1 MPQIFQW
8 NEAMFKKRPGKS
20 YLPSLL
26 KSSVYAALL
35 STSICSYAADGRS
48 DYDLD
53 DDGLIEINDISD
65 LIAIPR
71 FTRGTSLYGSSAG
84 CPAAGCF
91 GFELT
96 KDLDFDTNQDGVI
109 NFRDT
114 NDDLWVPISLRDA
127 TFEGNGYVILNLRV
141 FANDSYSGLF
151 GYVDGSIVRNI
162 GLSGPLMFVRG
173 GYRSGSL
180 VASARNTHIEN
191 VFNTGSVRARV
202 TDGPIE
208 GALGYAGGLV
218 GELSNGSSLINAFNS
233 GPVYGAYPG
242 GLVGHSEYSPDIA
255 QSIIR
260 NGLNIGKLTR
270 DRSADGYAGGI
281 LASHGPSYAEDLKVE
296 NSYWATDAS
305 GEMDSYGSGRPGAST
320 TKSYFGLSL
329 EDLKCAE
336 QANIPGVNRCFY
348 LGSTPILFKD
358 WDKAQ
363 FDGEPFW
370 DFGSDIQIAAPN
382 MHGNAYRDTDS
393 DTVPDFKDDFPF
405 NIAVS
410 KDSDKDGYPDNWNS
424 NCDVTCREES
434 GLILDQFPNVDA
446 AWQDEDLDSLPDS
459 WAQGCDTSCKNNSG
473 LTLDSSLNDTDND
486 GIKNHVDNDDSGN
499 GSIDVDANSNG
510 LVDIYNLEQ
519 LNAIRYQLDGNG
531 LRMENRGS
539 LDQSGCPLVTYESV
553 LMRRCHGYELLTDL
567 DFDTSQDGVLGIGDD
582 FWNDGKGWIAIGGRF
597 YPFTG
602 TFEGNGYTIH
612 NLLINQSTD
621 YQALFA
627 TAENAVIRNL
637 RLSGSLM
644 SVQGANYVGSLVGSS
659 KLSRIENVFNTGAV
673 QGSQIIGGIVGY
685 LRESH
690 MENVLNTGS
699 ITGDN
704 RVGGLVGHSSG
715 AYQYENTPLRISI
728 MNGLN
733 TGFVT
738 GYDGVNAGGLVGLVD
753 SSSIIENS
761 YWAEDASGLSISSR
775 ESEDRSYVGLSLA
788 VLQCAIQANTHSG
801 NSNCVSSD
809 GSAEG
814 LTSGVTLFKNW
825 NQAMLNG
832 LKLWDFGN
840 SSQLPAMVF
849 RGEVYRDSDGD
860 FIVDGQDAYP
870 YIPLE
875 GRPDTDN
882 DGIPNEC
889 DQACLVT
896 GMSEDIDDDNDG
908 VLDAQDAYPLVAIGD
923 LTDTDNDGAPDS
935 CDATCI
941 ELGMA
946 ADRDDDNDGVLDAQD
961 AYPLIAI
968 GDLTDTD
975 SDGAPDS
982 CDADCLAL
990 GMTADLDNDND
1001 GVADV
1006 NDVYPLIALGERLDT
1021 DNDGVPNECDSACEA
1036 LGMLADT
1043 DDDNDGIADDNDVY
1057 PLIAIGDLT
1066 DTDSDGAPDSCDA
1079 TCIELGMTADRDD
1092 DNDGV
1097 LDAQDAYPLIAI
1109 GDLTDTDSDGAPD
1122 SCDAICIELGM
1133 AADWD
1138 DDNDGV
1144 ADVNDAYPLIALG
1157 ERLDTDNDGVPNE
1170 CDSACE
1176 ALGMLADIDDDND
1189 GVADA
1194 NDAYPLIA
1202 LGERLDTDSDGIPN
1216 ECDTACEELG
1226 MLADTDNDNDGVE
1239 DANDAYPLIS
1249 LGERLDTDNDGIP
1262 NQCNQTCVALGMTAD
1277 TDDDNDG
1284 VLDAND
1290 AYPLIAL
1297 GERLDTDNDGAPD
1310 TCDEACTTL
1319 GMAADTDDDNDGVA
1333 DANDAYPLIS
1343 LGGRLD
1349 SDNDG
1354 IPNQCD
1360 TACEELGMLAD
1371 TDNDNDGVAD
1381 ANDAYPLISLGG
1393 RLDSDHDGIPN
1404 ECDTACEELG
1414 MLADTDNDNDG
1425 VADAND
1431 AYPLISLG
1439 GRLDSDNDGIP
1450 NECDTVCEELG
1461 MLADTDDDNDGVADA
1476 NDAYPLIALGE
1487 RLDSDGDG
1495 IPNQCDQA
1503 CTTLGMVADSDDDN
1517 DGVLDVNDVFPLIAI
1532 GDLTDTDNDG
1542 APNTCDVDCLA
1553 LGMSADL
1560 DDDNDG
1566 VLDTFDAFQL
1576 ISLAGRLDSDSD
1588 GIPNDCDIACQE
1600 LGMIADS
1607 DDDNDGVL
1615 DANDVFPLIAIG
1627 DLTDT
1632 DNDGAPDACD
1642 ESCLATGMA
1651 ADLDDDNDGVA
1662 DVSDAYPLIALGERL
1677 DTDSDG
1683 IPNECDSTCEA
1694 LGMLA
1699 DTDDDN
1705 DGVLDV
1711 NDVFPLDRTEHS
1723 DFDNDGLGDVAD
1735 TDDDNDGVDD
1745 INDPNLGADNGA
1757 PEIVFVPTIPPVAVT
1772 TENGDAFELLVDET
1786 FLNHFQTVDAVDTV
1800 FTYEGSLDGEVLA
1813 IDENN
1818 IMLIPAGHQ
1827 AIQLV
1832 AIDTSGNRS
1841 EPYELVVNVYP
1852 RVRFEQSTSITGEH
1866 STTNI
1871 KVQLTG
1877 DSPEYPVVVNFNVSQ
1892 LSDVDQNDLDD
1903 SFDIEAQHQVIIEAG
1918 EAEALN
1924 RDGFIEILIIEDN
1937 ESENDELL
1945 VVDLLS
1951 AQLASESEGEIE
1963 SLFAIDETNQQHEL
1977 TVTYQNLAPTVQLKL
1992 KQDGVEVANVT
2003 QGGGQVS
2010 IMALIQD
2017 GNGMDTHTITWDLN
2031 DIGLNA
2037 PLGEMLSF
2045 NPDNI
2050 PAGSYSISVEVVDS
2064 GIGNLTDTATIEF
2077 NIVEP
2082 VVQPDNREG
2091 ESSGGGGSLPL
2102 WFIVLMFMSLLT
2114 RQQAN
2119 RQKTYVK

>member
-1 MPQIFQW
+1 
-8 NEAMFKKRPGKS
+8 MFKKRPGKS

-71 FTRGTSLYGSSAG
+71 YTSGISLYGSSAG

-109 NFRDT
+109 NYKDT
-114 NDDLWVPISLRDA
+114 NDDYWTPISLRDA
-127 TFEGNGYVILNLRV
+127 TFEGNGHVILNLRV
-141 FANDSYSGLF
+141 FNFDSYSGLF
-151 GYVDGSIVRNI
+151 GYVQNSIIRNI
-162 GLSGPLMFVRG
+162 GLSGPLMYVRG
-173 GYRSGSL
+173 GFRSGSL
-180 VASARNTHIEN
+180 VATANNTHIEN

-202 TDGPIE
+202 TDGQIE
-208 GALGYAGGLV
+208 GELGYAGGLV

-242 GLVGHSEYSPDIA
+242 GLVGHSATRADLE

-260 NGLNIGKLTR
+260 NGLNIGKLSL
-270 DRSADGYAGGI
+270 DRSVDGYAGGI
-281 LASHGPSYAEDLKVE
+281 LASHGPYYVEDLKVE

-305 GEMDSYGSGRPGAST
+305 GEMDSYGSGRPDART

-336 QANIPGVNRCFY
+336 QANISGANRCFY

-363 FDGEPFW
+363 FDGQPFW

-382 MHGNAYRDTDS
+382 MHGNAYRDTDN

-499 GSIDVDANSNG
+499 GSIDIDANSNG

-582 FWNDGKGWIAIGGRF
+582 FWNDGKGWIAIGGRSH
-597 YPFTG
+597 PFTG

-644 SVQGANYVGSLVGSS
+644 SVQGANYVGSLVGYS

-685 LRESH
+685 LRDSH

-704 RVGGLVGHSSG
+704 RVGGLVGYSSG

-728 MNGLN
+728 INGLN

-738 GYDGVNAGGLVGLVD
+738 GYDGVNAGGLVGVVD

-908 VLDAQDAYPLVAIGD
+908 VLDVQDAYPLVAIGD

-982 CDADCLAL
+982 CDEDCLAL

-1021 DNDGVPNECDSACEA
+1021 DNDG
-1036 LGMLADT
+1036 
-1043 DDDNDGIADDNDVY
+1043 I
-1057 PLIAIGDLT
+1057 
-1066 DTDSDGAPDSCDA
+1066 
-1079 TCIELGMTADRDD
+1079 
-1092 DNDGV
+1092 
-1097 LDAQDAYPLIAI
+1097 
-1109 GDLTDTDSDGAPD
+1109 
-1122 SCDAICIELGM
+1122 
-1133 AADWD
+1133 
-1138 DDNDGV
+1138 
-1144 ADVNDAYPLIALG
+1144 
-1157 ERLDTDNDGVPNE
+1157 PNE

-1262 NQCNQTCVALGMTAD
+1262 NQCNETCVALGMTADTDDDNDGVLDANDAYPLIALGERLDTDSDGIPNECDTACEELGMLADTDNDNDGVEDANDAYPLISLGERLDTDNDGIPNQCNETCVALGMTAD

-1360 TACEELGMLAD
+1360 TACEE
-1371 TDNDNDGVAD
+1371 
-1381 ANDAYPLISLGG
+1381 
-1393 RLDSDHDGIPN
+1393 
-1404 ECDTACEELG
+1404 
-1414 MLADTDNDNDG
+1414 
-1425 VADAND
+1425 
-1431 AYPLISLG
+1431 
-1439 GRLDSDNDGIP
+1439 
-1450 NECDTVCEELG
+1450 
-1461 MLADTDDDNDGVADA
+1461 
-1476 NDAYPLIALGE
+1476 
-1487 RLDSDGDG
+1487 
-1495 IPNQCDQA
+1495 
-1503 CTTLGMVADSDDDN
+1503 
-1517 DGVLDVNDVFPLIAI
+1517 
-1532 GDLTDTDNDG
+1532 
-1542 APNTCDVDCLA
+1542 
-1553 LGMSADL
+1553 
-1560 DDDNDG
+1560 
-1566 VLDTFDAFQL
+1566 
-1576 ISLAGRLDSDSD
+1576 
-1588 GIPNDCDIACQE
+1588 
-1600 LGMIADS
+1600 
-1607 DDDNDGVL
+1607 
-1615 DANDVFPLIAIG
+1615 
-1627 DLTDT
+1627 
-1632 DNDGAPDACD
+1632 
-1642 ESCLATGMA
+1642 
-1651 ADLDDDNDGVA
+1651 
-1662 DVSDAYPLIALGERL
+1662 
-1677 DTDSDG
+1677 
-1683 IPNECDSTCEA
+1683 

-1852 RVRFEQSTSITGEH
+1852 RIRFEQSTSITGEH

-1992 KQDGVEVANVT
+1992 EQDGVEVANVT

-2010 IMALIQD
+2010 ITALIQD

-2091 ESSGGGGSLPL
+2091 ESSSGGGSLPL
-2102 WFIVLMFMSLLT
+2102 WFILLMFMSLLT